1 MEKSKH
7 NKVVDC
13 ITKGYTLNGDVVRHA
28 KVAVGNYTSS
38 EDGKVKVAVGNY
50 KASE

>member
-1 MEKSKH
+1 MEKSKY

-13 ITKGYTLNGDVVRHA
+13 IAKGYTLNGDVVRHD

-38 EDGKVKVAVGNY
+38 EDGK
-50 KASE
+50 